1 MQVLSYTEHN
11 PPRAAVKPLG
21 VFHTPPNIPFNIYLV
36 TDNRD
41 YFRLYDVYIF

>member
-21 VFHTPPNIPFNIYLV
+21 VFHTPQYPNLTFFGEQI
-36 TDNRD
+36 TDNSFILD
-41 YFRLYDVYIF
+41 TIY